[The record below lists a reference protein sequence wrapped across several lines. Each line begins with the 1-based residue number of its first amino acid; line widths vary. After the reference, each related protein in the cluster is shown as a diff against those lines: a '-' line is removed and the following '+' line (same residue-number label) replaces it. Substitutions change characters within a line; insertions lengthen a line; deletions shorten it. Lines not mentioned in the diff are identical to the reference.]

1 MKIGN
6 VEDSIVLMSFQISVW
21 SAKILP
27 SLSKTIVKIKLL
39 EYVTSDSRDSF
50 DYTLALVR
58 QTYDVA

>member
-1 MKIGN
+1 MLR
-6 VEDSIVLMSFQISVW
+6 DTQAS
-21 SAKILP
+21 